1 MMTTNNG
8 TNLGIYIHIPFCR
21 QKCLY
26 CDFLSMASGT
36 EEDLLHQAYMD
47 LLKKEIQLTARELP
61 SDSFRVDSVFL
72 GGGTPSLVDPALI
85 TDLMSEVRASF
96 HLSDDPEITIESNP
110 GTLTSEKLMAYRE
123 AGINRLSMG
132 VQSFDP
138 ACLKAI
144 GRIHG
149 PEEVVENFR
158 QAREAGFDNINLDLM
173 FSLPGQ
179 TMESWRDTLKK
190 ALELSPEHLSY
201 YSLQIEEG
209 TPFYRMI
216 QEGTLKQNS
225 DQLDR
230 QMYEEARALLRE
242 SGYHLYEISNTA
254 LPGRECRHNLKYW
267 SMEEYL
273 GLGLGSHSYLSGQRF
288 SNARTHQE
296 YGELLGQ
303 GKLPRVWTHQNTRED
318 EIGEY
323 LFTGLRKEEGISLSD
338 FHRRFGEDL
347 QQHYKDKWH
356 KINEFIENKQLIID
370 GDKLKLTE
378 SGIHISNRIFVELI

>member
-1 MMTTNNG
+1 MMTTNREQ
-8 TNLGIYIHIPFCR
+8 NLGIYIHIPFCR

-36 EEDLLHQAYMD
+36 EEDLLHRAYMN

-61 SDSFRVDSVFL
+61 SDSFRVDSVFI

-96 HLSDDPEITIESNP
+96 HLLEYPEITIESNP
-110 GTLTSEKLMAYRE
+110 GTLTPEKLLAYRE

-216 QEGTLKQNS
+216 QKGTLKQNS

-242 SGYHLYEISNTA
+242 SGLRLYEISNA
-254 LPGRECRHNLKYW
+254 AQPGRECRHNLKYW

-273 GLGLGSHSYLSGQRF
+273 GLGLGSHSYIRGQRF

-296 YGELLGQ
+296 YGELLGE

-323 LFTGLRKEEGISLSD
+323 LFTGLRKEEGISLLN
-338 FHRRFGEDL
+338 FQRRFGEEL

-356 KINEFIENKQLIID
+356 KINEFMENKQLIID

>member
-8 TNLGIYIHIPFCR
+8 TDLGIYIHIPFCR

-36 EEDLLHQAYMD
+36 EEDLLHRAYMD
-47 LLKKEIQLTARELP
+47 LLKNEIQLTARELP
-61 SDSFRVDSVFL
+61 SDSFRVDSIFI

-110 GTLTSEKLMAYRE
+110 GTLTPEKLLAYRE

-158 QAREAGFDNINLDLM
+158 QARDAGFDNINLDLM

-190 ALELSPEHLSY
+190 ALELAPEHLSY

-225 DQLDR
+225 DNLDR
-230 QMYEEARALLRE
+230 QMYEEARALFRK
-242 SGYHLYEISNTA
+242 SGYRLYEISNAA
-254 LPGRECRHNLKYW
+254 LPGRECRHNFKYW
-267 SMEEYL
+267 SMEDYM
-273 GLGLGSHSYLSGQRF
+273 GLGLGSHSYIRGQRF
-288 SNARTHQE
+288 SNARTHSE
-296 YGELLGQ
+296 YADLLTQ

-323 LFTGLRKEEGISLSD
+323 LFTGLRKEEGISLPD
-338 FHRRFGEDL
+338 FQRRFGEEL
-347 QQHYKDKWH
+347 QQHYKGKWH
-356 KINEFIENKQLIID
+356 KINEFIENKQLIIEE
-370 GDKLKLTE
+370 DKLKLTE

>member
-1 MMTTNNG
+1 MMTTNREQ
-8 TNLGIYIHIPFCR
+8 NLGIYIHIPFCR

-36 EEDLLHQAYMD
+36 EEDLLHRAYMN

-61 SDSFRVDSVFL
+61 SDSFRVESVFI

-110 GTLTSEKLMAYRE
+110 GTLTPEKLLAYRE

-149 PEEVVENFR
+149 PEEVLENFR

-190 ALELSPEHLSY
+190 ALELAPEHLSY

-225 DQLDR
+225 DGLDR
-230 QMYEEARALLRE
+230 QMYEEARALFRE
-242 SGYHLYEISNTA
+242 SGYHLYEISNAA

-273 GLGLGSHSYLSGQRF
+273 GLGLGSHSYICGQRF

-296 YGELLGQ
+296 YGELLGE

-323 LFTGLRKEEGISLSD
+323 LFTGLRKEEGISLPD
-338 FHRRFGEDL
+338 FQRRFGEEI

-356 KINEFIENKQLIID
+356 KINEFIENKQLIIEK
-370 GDKLKLTE
+370 DKLKLTE

>member
-1 MMTTNNG
+1 MMTTNREQ
-8 TNLGIYIHIPFCR
+8 NLGIYIHIPFCR

-36 EEDLLHQAYMD
+36 EEDILHRAYMN

-61 SDSFRVDSVFL
+61 SDSFRVDSVFI

-96 HLSDDPEITIESNP
+96 HLLEYPEITIESNP
-110 GTLTSEKLMAYRE
+110 GTLTPEKLLAYRE

-216 QEGTLKQNS
+216 QKGTLKQNS

-242 SGYHLYEISNTA
+242 SGLRLYEISNA
-254 LPGRECRHNLKYW
+254 AQPGRECRHNLKYW

-273 GLGLGSHSYLSGQRF
+273 GLGLGSHSYIRGQRF

-296 YGELLGQ
+296 YGELLGE

-323 LFTGLRKEEGISLSD
+323 LFTGLRKEEGISLLN
-338 FHRRFGEDL
+338 FQRRFGEEL

-356 KINEFIENKQLIID
+356 KINEFMENKQLIID